1 MDITDRLIVLTKE
14 LRFKSNISK
23 LVKARELKDGITFVE
38 VNDMDEFILFKKEL
52 LTYGYL
58 SNIDEH
64 MIERIVEIASYPLY
78 MTVDKHLDNIIEN
91 NKPLSLMIALY
102 DKTFV
107 DIYSSSYD
115 ISIID
120 MKEMLNTWI

>member
-23 LVKARELKDGITFVE
+23 LVKARELKDSITFVE